1 MEQMRRHIK
10 KCFILLSMYS
20 IQKNLRL
27 KIEPNFRYDE
37 PWEQVCYSDSDYA
50 SDTDSRQSLS
60 RFVLYACQVPI
71 SWGSK
76 GQKSVMLLSSDTE
89 WVALSE
95 AIKEVMFVSQLLTS
109 MKIWVQYPIIVHVDN
124 VRAIFMAQNI
134 TTSSCTKHVDVR
146 YKYVNEFVEDG
157 VVKIVFV
164 KSKENNADLFT
175 KNLSGELH
183 FMHSS
188 KLVLAEYLKEVC

>member
-1 MEQMRRHIK
+1 M
-10 KCFILLSMYS
+10 
-20 IQKNLRL
+20 
-27 KIEPNFRYDE
+27 
-37 PWEQVCYSDSDYA
+37 
-50 SDTDSRQSLS
+50 
-60 RFVLYACQVPI
+60 
-71 SWGSK
+71 
-76 GQKSVMLLSSDTE
+76 
-89 WVALSE
+89 
-95 AIKEVMFVSQLLTS
+95 
-109 MKIWVQYPIIVHVDN
+109 DN